1 MISFC
6 LTESNLKVGQLVL
19 HLQALE
25 IQQLSAQ
32 FLLQHIPSSFAR
44 TFLNTVTGFVT
55 LQVSDGKQWPVR
67 CSFKDGKA
75 KLGQGWTEFVW
86 ENNLEEGDVCIFEL
100 IHAKEIVLKVAV
112 FRVLEDAAPTGQ
124 LSN

>member
-32 FLLQHIPSSFAR
+32 FLLHESTQRYKHPLPPNYFPKQIPS
-44 TFLNTVTGFVT
+44 TPGPT
-55 LQVSDGKQWPVR
+55 LLYHP
-67 CSFKDGKA
+67 
-75 KLGQGWTEFVW
+75 
-86 ENNLEEGDVCIFEL
+86 
-100 IHAKEIVLKVAV
+100 
-112 FRVLEDAAPTGQ
+112 
-124 LSN
+124 